1 MQRGSCPFSTLNLKL
16 GAVTKGLQAWSNRKV
31 GHAQSQLAMAQEIL
45 HRREIAQDS
54 WSLSQEE
61 LGLKSVLK
69 KCSLMLSSLKRTIAH
84 LRSRISSL
92 KEGDANTKFFHMQ
105 ARHQKRKNFI
115 VRLESK
121 EGIYTNHEDKTK
133 VIDDFYEN
141 LLGTSY
147 NGKHSI
153 DLQALGVPSHNLA
166 ALDSP
171 FSEKEVWETLKQ
183 MPSDKE

>member
-1 MQRGSCPFSTLNLKL
+1 
-16 GAVTKGLQAWSNRKV
+16 
-31 GHAQSQLAMAQEIL
+31 
-45 HRREIAQDS
+45 
-54 WSLSQEE
+54 
-61 LGLKSVLK
+61 
-69 KCSLMLSSLKRTIAH
+69 MLSSLKRTIAH
-84 LRSRISSL
+84 LRSRISWL
-92 KEGDANTKFFHMQ
+92 KEGDDNTKFFHMQ